1 MNTPNELRPGEKIFS
16 ILLVLFS
23 GFLFF
28 ESYKISQ
35 FKSLVTSGAMP
46 MFASTLMFVSSIFIL
61 INTFSKNKT
70 LKQNSFQV
78 IKYLF
83 PLRFILFVL
92 LIFLYTFVIQYL
104 GFLLA
109 SGIFLF
115 ISVWSLWEKGPLPAI
130 LISLSSIA
138 IIYLLFR
145 IVFKVIL
152 PIGTFF
158 Q

>member
-115 ISVWSLWEKGPLPAI
+115 ISVWSLWEKGSLPAI

-138 IIYLLFR
+138 TIYLLFR

>member
-35 FKSLVTSGAMP
+35 FKNLVTSGAMP

-138 IIYLLFR
+138 TIYLLFR

>member
-46 MFASTLMFVSSIFIL
+46 MFASTLMFASSIFIL

-115 ISVWSLWEKGPLPAI
+115 ISVWSLWEKGALPAI

-138 IIYLLFR
+138 SIYLLFR

>member
-115 ISVWSLWEKGPLPAI
+115 ITVWSLCEKGPLPAI

-138 IIYLLFR
+138 TIYLLFR

>member
-115 ISVWSLWEKGPLPAI
+115 ISVWSLWEKGALPAI

-138 IIYLLFR
+138 SIYLLFR

>member
-61 INTFSKNKT
+61 INTFSKDKT

-92 LIFLYTFVIQYL
+92 LVFLYTFVIQYL

-115 ISVWSLWEKGPLPAI
+115 ISVWSLWEKGALPAI

-138 IIYLLFR
+138 SIYLLFR

>member
-138 IIYLLFR
+138 TIYLLFR